1 MRTYFLLL
9 AGLILLVFTACQS
22 DELVNGGRNGEVA
35 ASFSVQL
42 PDDGHSAVT
51 RAAGDGVQVNR
62 CIMEIYLNDELYKRE
77 VSAVQADGLTAKF
90 DVRLVMSQT
99 YNFVFWADHVASAE
113 GEDIKTDLH
122 YNTADLRNIAMIGT
136 YNGSSK
142 DVRVMLSLLVWRSWL
157 QMLFLKVWS

>member
-1 MRTYFLLL
+1 MSHSNKTNMKKYFSLL

-90 DVRLVMSQT
+90 DVRLVTSQT
-99 YNFVFWADHVASAE
+99 YNFVFWADHVES
-113 GEDIKTDLH
+113 
-122 YNTADLRNIAMIGT
+122 
-136 YNGSSK
+136 
-142 DVRVMLSLLVWRSWL
+142 V
-157 QMLFLKVWS
+157 